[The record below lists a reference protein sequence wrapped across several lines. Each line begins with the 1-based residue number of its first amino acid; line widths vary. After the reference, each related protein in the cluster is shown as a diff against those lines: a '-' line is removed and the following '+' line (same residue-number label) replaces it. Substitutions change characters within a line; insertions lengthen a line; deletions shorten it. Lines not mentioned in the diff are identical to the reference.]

1 MRKATATEAVATW
14 AVEVIIPAA
23 EMTRGPTRP
32 LAKLTCRSASAV
44 GGNVSLGYAPAWGE
58 RIIRVR
64 PREGERIIRVR
75 PKGGNVSIG
84 YGDRTI
90 RGGNDY

>member
-1 MRKATATEAVATW
+1 MAMRKATATEAVATW

-44 GGNVSLGYAPAWGE
+44 GGE

-64 PREGERIIRVR
+64 PGM
-75 PKGGNVSIG
+75 GGT
-84 YGDRTI
+84 YH
-90 RGGNDY
+90 